1 MSSKSP
7 SEKNVLSSEKNT
19 EASADSASVPIAER
33 QLGEIRDLLF
43 GEQSRG
49 IQNSISVLSRDMQT
63 RMDALTNTMN
73 QNIKQVREDFSTR
86 LDELGRHVEQLNR
99 HQENRIAVEH
109 AEVDTRITSL
119 RQDVERSDQTLERQL
134 VDMSA
139 TLHELISTRVQEIM
153 EQLTQTQLELR
164 YSKADRKILASL
176 LDKMANELNQDG

>member
-7 SEKNVLSSEKNT
+7 SEKSVLSSEKNT
-19 EASADSASVPIAER
+19 EASVDSTAVPHAER

-49 IQNSISVLSRDMQT
+49 IQNSISVLSREMQT
-63 RMDALTNTMN
+63 RMDGLSNAMN
-73 QNIKQVREDFSTR
+73 QNTKQLREDFSTR

-99 HQENRIAVEH
+99 HHENRFAVEH
-109 AEVDTRITSL
+109 TEVDARITSL
-119 RQDVERSDQTLERQL
+119 RQDVERSDQTLEQQL